1 MAFSL
6 SGRSI
11 ELRPLR
17 SLINILRED
26 GERESKFVL
35 FLGAGASKTSGVP
48 TAREM
53 IAEWRKDYLSVENDA
68 KTTGLNVLNLEKQ
81 HWYNTS
87 EEYSRLFEAIYH
99 KPAQRRDFIERALSN
114 TSPSWGYIYLT
125 NLIKSGVFNTIFTTN
140 FDDLLNEA
148 CYLYSESTRPIVCAH
163 DSSIR
168 YVRITSS
175 RPKIIKLHGDFL
187 FDNIKNTV
195 TEIESLEKN
204 MKEKFGQFASE
215 FGFIFLGYSGGDK
228 SVMDVLNLLKRQ
240 EGNFPHG
247 IYWCV
252 RSEDEISDR
261 LRDLAS
267 DGSIEFI
274 KITGFDEFCAELH
287 EGLGLQQ
294 QEHLSDPY
302 GCLSKRLDNLISSAR
317 IPDDDMHP
325 IIRRDLEALAK
336 KVGEIFPNGFIKK
349 QEDSGIENPSLPVG
363 EEFSSQKGAKS
374 IAVPKLF
381 LAKAAL
387 YGQRYKAALDEA
399 TKLAEHELTFEA
411 LDVAIRALPYAWDDD
426 IAKRLLDLAI
436 CLSSQKP
443 ADISRL
449 QFAMLD
455 LMKNGM
461 PNFVISFCEAIS
473 QRGLSPIESDRE
485 YFLINWGQAFRH
497 SASELPETLRNELE
511 AVAIDSPKAASRF
524 GASIVLEK
532 FDEAIGL
539 ADALISEAD
548 HTPKQYLSWPIV
560 ALMPDSKKAELA
572 ERFKDT
578 VNDDDELTD

>member
-6 SGRSI
+6 SGKSI
-11 ELRPLR
+11 ELHPLR

-53 IAEWRKDYLSVENDA
+53 ISEWRKDYISIENDA
-68 KTTGLNVLNLEKQ
+68 KATGLNVLSLDKQ
-81 HWYNTS
+81 HWHNTP

-99 KPAQRRDFIERALSN
+99 KPAQRRDFIERSLSN

-148 CYLYSESTRPIVCAH
+148 CYLYSESIRPIVCAH

-336 KVGEIFPNGFIKK
+336 KVGETFPNGYVKK
-349 QEDSGIENPSLPVG
+349 SEGSESENPCVPQGDEPHS
-363 EEFSSQKGAKS
+363 KS
-374 IAVPKLF
+374 NPKAIAVPKLF

-399 TKLAEHELTFEA
+399 SKLAEHELAFDA
-411 LDVAIRALPYAWDDD
+411 LDVAIRALPFAWDEKL
-426 IAKRLLDLAI
+426 ASRLLE
-436 CLSSQKP
+436 LSITYSIQRP
-443 ADISRL
+443 SDISRL

-455 LMKNGM
+455 LMKNGRSD
-461 PNFVISFCEAIS
+461 FVISYCDAIS
-473 QRGLSPIESDRE
+473 QRGLAPIDSDRE
-485 YFLINWGQAFRH
+485 YYLINWGQAFKH
-497 SASELPETLRNELE
+497 AEKDLPEFLKNELE
-511 AVAIDSPKAASRF
+511 AVALSSSRTSSRF
-524 GASIVLEK
+524 GANIVLEK
-532 FDEAIGL
+532 FDDAIRL
-539 ADALISEAD
+539 ADNLIADAD
-548 HTPKQYLSWPIV
+548 HSPKQYLSWPIV
-560 ALMPDSKKAELA
+560 ALMPDPKRAELA
-572 ERFKDT
+572 ERFKDL
-578 VNDDDELTD
+578 DSDEDQID